1 MTRALLKDIK
11 FFILENYIKIL
22 MSLQICKV
30 IETDLFTLVC
40 LSKACFSSSMGC
52 LDSAYSLSG
61 RGHISMP
68 DDLFVGN
75 HSDSRFAASK
85 LSAYQ
90 DKIVVDP
97 IWKGRR
103 IRIVTLVE
111 KWKLTPAGY

>member
-30 IETDLFTLVC
+30 IQTDLFTLAC

-75 HSDSRFAASK
+75 HRVIHALLQVNF
-85 LSAYQ
+85 Q
-90 DKIVVDP
+90 PTKI
-97 IWKGRR
+97 R
-103 IRIVTLVE
+103 LL
-111 KWKLTPAGY
+111 LTQCGKAEGLG

>member
-22 MSLQICKV
+22 MSLRICKV
-30 IETDLFTLVC
+30 VETDLFTLVC

-75 HSDSRFAASK
+75 HRAIHALLQVNF
-85 LSAYQ
+85 Q
-90 DKIVVDP
+90 PIKI
-97 IWKGRR
+97 R
-103 IRIVTLVE
+103 LL
-111 KWKLTPAGY
+111 LTQYGKAEGLG